1 VRRGLLSLAA
11 IVLTLPVLYGA
22 ATGRQSF
29 EVSALRI
36 VVLAVGVSVI
46 DRYAAPMLSGV
57 LRSLASG
64 SATGRRE

>member
-1 VRRGLLSLAA
+1 MRRGLLSLAA
-11 IVLTLPVLYGA
+11 IVLTIPVLYGA

-46 DRYAAPMLSGV
+46 DKYAAPFARLMLGIIGGQQ
-57 LRSLASG
+57 R
-64 SATGRRE
+64 